1 VVFDEHSR
9 NSFLFRN
16 CFTASDVAAYLN
28 FGTVFDNQKAVTVRG
43 TILQN
48 RSFMGVFYQEGY
60 TDIEME
66 AGPYLS
72 GIYED
77 VYPQRYPIDEIVNL
91 FINVPYDI
99 GIIHYASDTP
109 ISRRQALLSKSLSY
123 FGVDATYAGSV
134 AVLRRLFSQEIRRQ
148 AELRLAAQ
156 SKAEREDR
164 VGAA

>member
-1 VVFDEHSR
+1 M
-9 NSFLFRN
+9 
-16 CFTASDVAAYLN
+16 LN

-48 RSFMGVFYQEGY
+48 RDFMHVFYEEGY

-77 VYPQRYPIDEIVNL
+77 VYPQRYPINEIVNL

-99 GIIHYASDTP
+99 GVIHYASDTP
-109 ISRRQALLSKSLSY
+109 ISRRQTLLSKSLSY
-123 FGVDATYAGSV
+123 FGVDATYAASI
-134 AVLRRLFSQEIRRQ
+134 AILRRIFSLEAARMAKLAKGANPLSLPERQ
-148 AELRLAAQ
+148 
-156 SKAEREDR
+156 
-164 VGAA
+164 